1 MDEQSNV
8 FQDIMKAVEVTKTLR
23 DVQKMA
29 KDAAMVGFDEHIK
42 KADYYDVSAGEL
54 FRNATNRN
62 IAYFIDQILKHSDD
76 PETVYS
82 IFVAY
87 CG

>member
-8 FQDIMKAVEVTKTLR
+8 FQDIMKAVEVTKALR

-42 KADYYDVSAGEL
+42 KSGL
-54 FRNATNRN
+54 
-62 IAYFIDQILKHSDD
+62 L
-76 PETVYS
+76 
-82 IFVAY
+82 
-87 CG
+87 